1 MTIPYVRLVQS
12 TSLRVTSVES
22 STVVFSA
29 SDAFSIL
36 FILVG
41 EIINAKSGMLI
52 AMLAFVVVVI
62 QCAS

>member
-41 EIINAKSGMLI
+41 EINAKSGMLI